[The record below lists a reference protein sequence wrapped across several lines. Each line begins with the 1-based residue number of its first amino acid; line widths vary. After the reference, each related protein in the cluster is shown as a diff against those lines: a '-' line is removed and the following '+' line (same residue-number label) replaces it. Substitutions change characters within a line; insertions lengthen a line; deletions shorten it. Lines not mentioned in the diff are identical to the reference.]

1 MASKGYTSFNGSER
15 RLTRLDEQDHHPILE
30 IHLFMADAATE
41 VKLRFLL
48 ASGHLCSATA
58 PATSAELMLQ
68 HHTEIAGTAR
78 LTSSQGS
85 SLSCK
90 ACGTVLIPGW
100 TSQLSKV
107 EKGPSR
113 ILNPKS
119 RSKKHTRGQRSAHP
133 EKYARV
139 KCLACHRFEDT
150 RIQKTKNSRNKESE
164 KSTLLTT
171 SPLNAISKLDP
182 DSSPTEKSTKASR
195 RRERARQ
202 HKSGLQAMLDK
213 SRAPAATTFGLGRD
227 LMDLMTE
234 G

>member
-1 MASKGYTSFNGSER
+1 
-15 RLTRLDEQDHHPILE
+15 
-30 IHLFMADAATE
+30 MADAAIE
-41 VKLRFLL
+41 AKLRFLL
-48 ASGHLCSATA
+48 ASGHLYSATA

-78 LTSSQGS
+78 LTSSEGP

-90 ACGTVLIPGW
+90 ACGTISIPGW
-100 TSQLSKV
+100 TSQISKV
-107 EKGPSR
+107 KKGPSR
-113 ILNPKS
+113 IVNPKS

-133 EKYARV
+133 EKYVRV

-150 RIQKTKNSRNKESE
+150 RLQKTKTSRNKEMD
-164 KSTLLTT
+164 KSTLLAT
-171 SPLNAISKLDP
+171 STLNATSNLDP

-195 RRERARQ
+195 RRERARK

-213 SRAPAATTFGLGRD
+213 SRAPATNTFGLGLD
-227 LMDLMTE
+227 LMDLMKE

>member
-1 MASKGYTSFNGSER
+1 
-15 RLTRLDEQDHHPILE
+15 
-30 IHLFMADAATE
+30 MADAAIE
-41 VKLRFLL
+41 ARLRFLL

-78 LTSSQGS
+78 LSSSGGS

-90 ACGTVLIPGW
+90 ACGTVSIPGW
-100 TSQLSKV
+100 TSQVSKV

-113 ILNPKS
+113 IVNPKS

-133 EKYARV
+133 EKYVRV

-150 RIQKTKNSRNKESE
+150 LLQNTNTRRNKEKE

-171 SPLNAISKLDP
+171 SPMNAISNLAP
-182 DSSPTEKSTKASR
+182 DSSPTEKSVKANR
-195 RRERARQ
+195 RRERVRK

-213 SRAPAATTFGLGRD
+213 SRTPAATTFGLGLN
-227 LMDLMTE
+227 LMDLMKE

>member
-1 MASKGYTSFNGSER
+1 
-15 RLTRLDEQDHHPILE
+15 
-30 IHLFMADAATE
+30 MADAATE
-41 VKLRFLL
+41 AKLRFLL
-48 ASGHLCSATA
+48 ASGHLYSATA

-78 LTSSQGS
+78 LTSSERP

-90 ACGTVLIPGW
+90 ACGTVLILGC
-100 TSQLSKV
+100 TSQVSKV
-107 EKGPSR
+107 EKGPSG
-113 ILNPKS
+113 IVNPKS

-133 EKYARV
+133 EKYVRV

-150 RIQKTKNSRNKESE
+150 RLQKTKTSRITEMD
-164 KSTLLTT
+164 KSTLLAT
-171 SPLNAISKLDP
+171 SPLNAIPNPDP

-195 RRERARQ
+195 RRERTRK

-213 SRAPAATTFGLGRD
+213 SRAPATTTFGLGLD
-227 LMDLMTE
+227 LMDLMKE